1 VIDMAGADL
10 PALAAEIRA
19 ACTGPGFFYLRGHG
33 VAPEVIALAVTAAQR
48 FFHQPPEVKQ
58 RSRANLVHRGWHAAG
73 GAVMEG
79 ATKPDLK
86 EFFSIGLDLP
96 EDHPAVLA
104 GEKLRGPNQWP
115 AAVPELRP
123 AMEAYF
129 AAMARCGANLL
140 EAVALSLDL
149 PQNFFAP
156 HYTLPLQRTQAIFYP
171 PQPPDD
177 HEGFGVAPHTD
188 FGCITLLW
196 QDDSGG
202 LEVRERSTG
211 EWIPAPPLPDTLV
224 VNVGTCW
231 AAGAM
236 TASPA
241 HRTAW
246 STALAMS
253 GFPSPPSMTRIFR
266 PQSTHG
272 RWGRP
277 SHATNPP
284 PVARIS
290 SAGSR
295 RLSPIERAPD
305 EPPPP
310 QRACHPQ
317 PAWAD
322 PEREA
327 LVYRGAAAHAHEQ
340 PR

>member
-1 VIDMAGADL
+1 MPHPVVQNTLPVIDMTGADL
-10 PALAAEIRA
+10 PSVAAEIRA

-33 VAPEVIALAVTAAQR
+33 VAPQVIAQAAAAAR
-48 FFHQPPEVKQ
+48 HFFHQPPEVKQ
-58 RSRANLVHRGWHAAG
+58 LTRANLVHRGWHAAG

-129 AAMARCGANLL
+129 AAMARCGARLL

-177 HEGFGVAPHTD
+177 HDGFGVAPHTD

-211 EWIPAPPLPDTLV
+211 EWIPAPPLPGTLV
-224 VNVGTCW
+224 VNVGD
-231 AAGAM
+231 
-236 TASPA
+236 
-241 HRTAW
+241 
-246 STALAMS
+246 LL
-253 GFPSPPSMTRIFR
+253 
-266 PQSTHG
+266 G
-272 RWGRP
+272 RWSNDRFASTPHRVVNRSGHERFSIATFYDPNFSAPIDPRALGATEPRYEATTCGAHILGRFAQAF
-277 SHATNPP
+277 S
-284 PVARIS
+284 
-290 SAGSR
+290 
-295 RLSPIERAPD
+295 
-305 EPPPP
+305 
-310 QRACHPQ
+310 
-317 PAWAD
+317 
-322 PEREA
+322 
-327 LVYRGAAAHAHEQ
+327 YRKGA
-340 PR
+340 